1 MRGWAETSNLRIRN
15 DMSEQTEI
23 IEKPQAKEPGTSTAF
38 NVSVRAWLALII
50 TLCVC
55 ANWTANMVMAS
66 LGYTSVN
73 IVIPEP
79 IYSAFM
85 MVLGMYFGQAVKK
98 Q

>member
-1 MRGWAETSNLRIRN
+1 
-15 DMSEQTEI
+15 MSDQTEI
-23 IEKPQAKEPGTSTAF
+23 TERPKEPGTSTAF
-38 NVSVRAWLALII
+38 NVSVRAWLALLI
-50 TLCVC
+50 TATVC
-55 ANWTANMVMAS
+55 GNWTANMVMAS